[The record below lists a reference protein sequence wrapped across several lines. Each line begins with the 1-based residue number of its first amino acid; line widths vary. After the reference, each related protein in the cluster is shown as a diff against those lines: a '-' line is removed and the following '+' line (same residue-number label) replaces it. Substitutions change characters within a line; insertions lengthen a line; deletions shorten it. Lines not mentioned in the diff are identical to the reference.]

1 MSFYL
6 TEFTREETS
15 WQVAY
20 LTCYLGCWAS
30 SPTFWNN
37 IDFLPPGLPF
47 LPQCPSFNSQV
58 KCSQYE
64 SGTEGCKWKTQVLN
78 EFAMGLFLKEGRKS
92 SCLLMPPPF
101 HKARPG
107 KQLWMGT
114 VHFWDPTTSSLLES
128 QVFEGRERTGHRCPQ
143 GLETLLARTKDSS
156 YLLEKDWSDYWS
168 RLFCF

>member
-92 SCLLMPPPF
+92 SCLFAPLKPRECLEQSSI
-101 HKARPG
+101 KAFGIMRG
-107 KQLWMGT
+107 LVLWGFYFGSQST
-114 VHFWDPTTSSLLES
+114 TPLRWVENTWDLRDVAGGILYAIFLY
-128 QVFEGRERTGHRCPQ
+128 V
-143 GLETLLARTKDSS
+143 L
-156 YLLEKDWSDYWS
+156 
-168 RLFCF
+168 